1 MSTHNKRFQCDC
13 GEPLNKVINSRNRNG
28 TSRVRTYEC
37 PACKAR
43 TSTVEMIV
51 KEDLR
56 SGSSGEAVFRREVL
70 ESVSAE
76 ELLEML
82 RFRLRDLGRER
93 GGARDGRGRVV

>member
-1 MSTHNKRFQCDC
+1 MNSSNKRFQCDC
-13 GEPLNKVINSRNRNG
+13 GESLSKIINSRNRNG

-43 TSTVEMIV
+43 TSTVEVIV

-56 SGSSGEAVFRREVL
+56 SGKSGEAVFRREIL

-82 RFRLRDLGRER
+82 RVRLRE
-93 GGARDGRGRVV
+93 